1 MEEVTAVKVLVM
13 DDEEDIRDLLIEALT
28 RYGYE
33 VETARDGAQAVDMY
47 NNARE
52 QGQPYNV
59 VLMDLIVLDGMGGHE
74 ALQKLKEIDPGVKAI
89 ASSGRPAKEIDEEV
103 KEKGFSAA
111 IAKPY
116 NINEL
121 KELLRKVIT
130 GAKQ

>member
-47 NNARE
+47 NNAME

-59 VLMDLIVLDGMGGHE
+59 VLMDLIVLDGMGGYE
-74 ALQKLKEIDPGVKAI
+74 ALQKLKEMDPGVKAI
-89 ASSGRPAKEIDEEV
+89 ASSGRPAEEINEEV

-130 GAKQ
+130 GAKK

>member
-1 MEEVTAVKVLVM
+1 MEEVVAVKVLVM
-13 DDEEDIRDLLIEALT
+13 DDEEDIRELLIEALT

-33 VETARDGAQAVDMY
+33 VETARDGAQAVEMY

-59 VLMDLIVLDGMGGHE
+59 VLMDLIVLDGMGGYE
-74 ALQKLKEIDPGVKAI
+74 ALQKLKEMDPGVKTI
-89 ASSGRPAKEIDEEV
+89 ASSGRPSEEINEEV
-103 KEKGFSAA
+103 KEKGFIAA

-130 GAKQ
+130 DAKQ